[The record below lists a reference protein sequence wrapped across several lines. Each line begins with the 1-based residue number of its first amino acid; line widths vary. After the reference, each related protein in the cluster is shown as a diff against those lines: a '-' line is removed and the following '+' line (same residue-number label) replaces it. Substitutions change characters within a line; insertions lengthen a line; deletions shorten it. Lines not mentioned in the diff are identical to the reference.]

1 MRKFIVLLKKEIR
14 ELATAQVLLP
24 FVLTILMF
32 VLLGNVIGQQREADA
47 ERPEPVAIVDLDA
60 SSTST
65 QISEALKAAGYDP
78 VELDPSAGDSMA
90 QELRDREIG
99 VGIVVPQGFET
110 GLASGMRQKVETYA
124 QISGFSYASA
134 QGPEVVD
141 AVLEA
146 LENGVSDQLI
156 AAGMPGS
163 NPEEI
168 KHPIERVETVI
179 VGDRSAKASMSEVFG
194 FIIGQTTLI
203 PIVLFLVIM
212 FAAQMIA
219 TTIASEKENKTL
231 ETLLSSPID
240 RTALIGAKITAAGL
254 IALVSAAVYMLGMRY
269 YMNSLAPTGGGSAG
283 SGAAA
288 ALGLS
293 LTPVDYVL
301 LGVTLFFAIMI
312 ALAAAVILGAFA
324 ENVKAAQSLL
334 TPLMI
339 FLMIPYLTSLLID
352 LDRATPLVRW
362 LVNAIPFTAAFQ
374 AAPSL
379 FLGEYGKVGLG
390 IAYEIVWCVGLI
402 LVAGRIFASDRILT
416 MKLDLRRK
424 RTR

>member
-1 MRKFIVLLKKEIR
+1 MRKFFVLLRKEIR
-14 ELATAQVLLP
+14 ELATMQVLLP
-24 FVLTILMF
+24 FVLTIVVF
-32 VLLGNVIGQQREADA
+32 VLLGNVIGQQREAEA
-47 ERPEPVAIVDLDA
+47 ERRQPVAIVDLDA
-60 SSTST
+60 SPTSE
-65 QISEALKAAGYDP
+65 QISAALEAAGYDP
-78 VELDPSAGDSMA
+78 VALDSSAADSMA

-99 VGIVVPQGFET
+99 IGIVVPAGFEA
-110 GLASGMRQKVETYA
+110 GLASGTKQKVETYS
-124 QISGFSYASA
+124 QLSGFSYASA

-141 AVLEA
+141 AVLQA

-156 AAGMPGS
+156 AAGLPGS
-163 NPEEI
+163 NPQDI

-179 VGDRSAKASMSEVFG
+179 VGDRSARASMSDVFG
-194 FIIGQTTLI
+194 FIIGQTTFI
-203 PIVLFLVIM
+203 PIVLFLVIV

-254 IALVSAAVYMLGMRY
+254 IALVSAAAYMVGMRY
-269 YMNSLAPTGGGSAG
+269 YMNSLAPTDATSPG

-324 ENVKAAQSLL
+324 DNVKAAQSLL

-352 LDRATPLVRW
+352 LNMASPVVRW
-362 LVNAIPFTAAFQ
+362 LVGAIPFTAAFQ

-379 FLGEYGKVGLG
+379 FLGQYGKVGLG
-390 IAYEIVWCVGLI
+390 IAYEVVWCVGLI

-424 RTR
+424 RGR